1 LTVLASLLQRFII
14 LASLLQRFVFNNSV
28 FALNTKR
35 HILWVGSSFFEE
47 ILAFFL
53 HQGLFLTVCSFEQC
67 VYACVCVCKRAC
79 GAIILPRVCASF
91 LLSPSQ
97 AGKLFDELDAD
108 GSGTLT
114 KSEVGLVGSMKGV
127 WSRSKKPKEDNG
139 SSSSSPS
146 KANKK
151 SPSAK
156 ELFDMLDGDHDGS
169 LTREEVYR

>member
-1 LTVLASLLQRFII
+1 V
-14 LASLLQRFVFNNSV
+14 
-28 FALNTKR
+28 
-35 HILWVGSSFFEE
+35 
-47 ILAFFL
+47 
-53 HQGLFLTVCSFEQC
+53 
-67 VYACVCVCKRAC
+67 
-79 GAIILPRVCASF
+79 VCALTRF
-91 LLSPSQ
+91 SPSQ

-146 KANKK
+146 KANEK